1 MRKKVISEDCIT
13 TSKSSKNR
21 IKYLSFLISSFIFIG
36 GISSAINS
44 FRRNK
49 EDVQVSKE
57 DIKYLY
63 TAINSNPNLNDEEK
77 ESLSNL
83 YEFIED
89 YYYLIDFDFACFKL
103 NTFDIK
109 YEEIEDVSIP
119 ATGTWNHS
127 TNDMT
132 LYLTDDED
140 IDFSDNPIVDH
151 ELLHLIS
158 VDNSYFPRALEEGID
173 SLVIS
178 EYDSFN
184 DAYHKQRVI
193 TMMLCE
199 IVDPDIIIESYL
211 KKDFSIIE
219 KELLKIDSDS
229 NLLAIL
235 EESLDSYQ
243 DIFLDINKYYG
254 KDLDDEEVEEAKT
267 YFEDEHTVVEKINDI
282 LCHYYTLKTE
292 KEVGNPRNLHMYY
305 PDNYLQLFED
315 EESIINI
322 KKTYSALFSLY
333 SSSLLEKTYME
344 DLNRFNYISLPEFK
358 TAYFNKDYDQNSVTF
373 GDYIVIEKDK
383 NQIKQLSK
391 SIR

>member
-1 MRKKVISEDCIT
+1 M
-13 TSKSSKNR
+13 
-21 IKYLSFLISSFIFIG
+21 
-36 GISSAINS
+36 
-44 FRRNK
+44 
-49 EDVQVSKE
+49 
-57 DIKYLY
+57 
-63 TAINSNPNLNDEEK
+63 
-77 ESLSNL
+77 
-83 YEFIED
+83 
-89 YYYLIDFDFACFKL
+89 IDFDFACFKL

-109 YEEIEDVSIP
+109 YNEIESEYVP

-132 LYLTDDED
+132 LYLTDDEE
-140 IDFSDNPIVDH
+140 IDFSDNPVISH

-158 VDNSYFPRALEEGID
+158 VDGSYFPKALEEGID
-173 SLVIS
+173 SLLIS

-184 DAYHKQRVI
+184 DAYHKQRII

-333 SSSLLEKTYME
+333 SSSLLEKT
-344 DLNRFNYISLPEFK
+344 
-358 TAYFNKDYDQNSVTF
+358 
-373 GDYIVIEKDK
+373 
-383 NQIKQLSK
+383 
-391 SIR
+391 